1 MLGYNV
7 CRRTNARSTGKTNS
21 KKVFVAS
28 TMKNQLTPRE
38 LEILN
43 LIAQSMSN
51 REISKALL
59 ITEGTVK
66 VHVHHTLLKL
76 GVASRT
82 RAITKGLKLHLLYI

>member
-1 MLGYNV
+1 MKSKIKYLDAV
-7 CRRTNARSTGKTNS
+7 MAKSIPKRALVTSTTE
-21 KKVFVAS
+21 
-28 TMKNQLTPRE
+28 TQLTPRE

-43 LIAQSMSN
+43 LMAQAMSN

-82 RAITKGLKLHLLYI
+82 RAITKGLKLHLLHI